1 MARRITKAEQ
11 KAIERQRRG
20 KGLGVLPVE
29 QSVTTKR
36 AYNTS
41 NRPRVTTKASGA
53 RGWYASTEW
62 KKRSRAQLQA
72 NPLCIVCGGKATIA
86 DHIEWAHPD
95 DREAVLEGAL
105 QSMCFADHQQKS
117 CDDQARRAGRK
128 PRPIRRRT
136 EIDPST
142 GLPLPGQPWHP
153 WSEPE

>member
-1 MARRITKAEQ
+1 MARRITKPERR
-11 KAIERQRRG
+11 AIERQRRG

-29 QSVTTKR
+29 MPAERKP
-36 AYNTS
+36 YGTS
-41 NRPRVTTKASGA
+41 NRPRVTNKASGA

-62 KKRSRAQLQA
+62 KKRSRAHLEA
-72 NPLCIVCGGKATIA
+72 NPDCVVCGGRATIA

-95 DREAVLEGAL
+95 DREAVLHGAL

-117 CDDQARRAGRK
+117 CDDRARRAGRK

-153 WSEPE
+153 WSEPK